1 VPPLRASS
9 ATTPRPTRSSAPLA
23 QIPGGSGQP
32 KPTRTAAPRDQD
44 DTTHLGTG
52 MTTRRASCMNIQACL
67 APALRA
73 HAAVGTVSAG
83 ANGRHRAETRPS
95 TRLRDRGRSRNGNP
109 EEGPGEPR
117 PREAFPQDGSRATA
131 RRSRVRWTARQS
143 ICTSPTYYPP
153 EGASGHVLASSS
165 PPRAVIETLPR
176 SCHAQP
182 PPSSAQGTI
191 RHPAWRRDFLSSIVD

>member
-153 EGASGHVLASSS
+153 EGLRPCTGQLQPTTSSDRDTPTIMSRSAAALISTGNHTTSGLAS
-165 PPRAVIETLPR
+165 
-176 SCHAQP
+176 
-182 PPSSAQGTI
+182 
-191 RHPAWRRDFLSSIVD
+191 